1 MNMIDKKRKK
11 KITKENAL
19 KVMKKYLKNID
30 TGRMQHS
37 LRVAQTSKRLAQKWG
52 CSKEDAII
60 ASLLHDIGKSM
71 SKREMLNLC
80 ARNEIPLYDF
90 EIFETA
96 KALHAK
102 VGSLIFEEE
111 FSDDD
116 REKFQSISHAI
127 SCHVAGDSEPMSLLD
142 KIVFIAD
149 NVEPNR
155 NNHFLE
161 QILSNKIKTPDE
173 CIRLLIYHKTQKAK
187 NKNLELNPML
197 NATLETLEEER

>member
-1 MNMIDKKRKK
+1 
-11 KITKENAL
+11 
-19 KVMKKYLKNID
+19 
-30 TGRMQHS
+30 
-37 LRVAQTSKRLAQKWG
+37 
-52 CSKEDAII
+52 
-60 ASLLHDIGKSM
+60 
-71 SKREMLNLC
+71 
-80 ARNEIPLYDF
+80 
-90 EIFETA
+90 
-96 KALHAK
+96 
-102 VGSLIFEEE
+102 
-111 FSDDD
+111 
-116 REKFQSISHAI
+116 
-127 SCHVAGDSEPMSLLD
+127 MSLLD